1 MAAVGSPPCTREP
14 IGEGEQ
20 VSTFT
25 LTDAAIERALAP
37 DRYVAAP
44 DDFTRQIAAA
54 IEAKPRQSRL
64 SFFIPAAWQRQMPLA
79 VQMLLLLLLLGVLL
93 IGAIAVASLQH
104 TAAVN
109 GNVIVADGAQ
119 LLEFDPTTGIR
130 RSLLTGNNRIFG
142 VTRSGDGRLIS
153 FWTQTSTVTALEVID
168 GTGRDRRRLATNVIP
183 SPVGQGQIDVWS
195 PDNKWLAA
203 GVAVDGVQ
211 RILVVDIASG
221 DGEIVGPIGATN
233 PLWSPDGRLLAFSYT
248 DGTRSVLAVMQP
260 DGLGFRV
267 VSGDLGGFDVSG
279 ANNWSPDGTWVY
291 FGADRNDCRPA
302 CNLSMESHIYRARV
316 AAGYSEQL
324 TSHVLSMAPAL
335 SPDGTTVAYSDWPSG
350 LGTQNL
356 MLMDADGGN
365 QRLLLASALNDGWS
379 NDGEFLLTE
388 WRPPG
393 AKWEL
398 MVLRPDG
405 TDRHT
410 LMAFEF
416 GCPSACAP
424 NLGWGQP
431 RP

>member
-1 MAAVGSPPCTREP
+1 
-14 IGEGEQ
+14 

-25 LTDAAIERALAP
+25 LTDADIEHALAP

-44 DDFTRQIAAA
+44 DDFTRQIAATIA
-54 IEAKPRQSRL
+54 AKPGRSRL
-64 SFFIPAAWQRQMPLA
+64 SLLNPVAWQRQMPVG
-79 VQMLLLLLLLGVLL
+79 VQMLLLMLLLLVLL
-93 IGAIAVASLQH
+93 VGAVAVASLQH
-104 TAAVN
+104 KALVN

-130 RSLLTGNNRIFG
+130 RSLLTGDGRIFG

-168 GTGRDRRRLATNVIP
+168 GTGSDRRRLATNVIP

-203 GVAVDGVQ
+203 GVLAGGEK
-211 RILVVDIASG
+211 RILLVDIVSG
-221 DGEIVGPIGATN
+221 NGEIVGPIGATN
-233 PLWSPDGRLLAFSYT
+233 PLWSPDGRLLAFSRMR
-248 DGTRSVLAVMQP
+248 DGRSVLAVMQP
-260 DGLGFRV
+260 DGSGYRE
-267 VSGDLGGFDVSG
+267 VSGDLGDFNVSG
-279 ANNWSPDGTWVY
+279 ANNWSPDGVWVY

-302 CNLSMESHIYRARV
+302 CDLNTESNIYRARV

-324 TSHVLSMAPAL
+324 TSQVMSAAPAL

-365 QRLLLASALNDGWS
+365 QRLLLESAINDGWS

-388 WRPPG
+388 WRPQ
-393 AKWEL
+393 ASTWEL

-416 GCPSACAP
+416 GCRVIIDTKRMLTLTPLSQAHLARIAGRCT
-424 NLGWGQP
+424 
-431 RP
+431 